1 MPLIISPR
9 QFVQRAEFYHQLSQL
24 TSAGIPIVRALEQI
38 KRSPPAPSFREPL
51 QRLLDELANQSGG
64 VNSATIARLQEEM
77 NADGLLFQV
86 RVLRSRIPEQEA
98 GARSKEGK
106 I

>member
-1 MPLIISPR
+1 
-9 QFVQRAEFYHQLSQL
+9 
-24 TSAGIPIVRALEQI
+24 
-38 KRSPPAPSFREPL
+38 
-51 QRLLDELANQSGG
+51 
-64 VNSATIARLQEEM
+64 VNSATITRLQEEM